1 MPLLILAI
9 LIGIPLT
16 EIYVFIA
23 VGEEIGALNTVI
35 LTVLTAIAGMAL
47 LRHQGLSVIMQAQE
61 RLNAGQSPVKEVM
74 SGVLLALAGL
84 FLLIPG
90 FATDFLGFLLF
101 MPPLRDYLASK
112 IGGMGR
118 FTAHSAHYGQSHYS
132 HHKSGSSTIIDG
144 EYSVVTE
151 EEEKTSDDETPR
163 LKSDNEDNPWGK
175 NT

>member
-61 RLNAGQSPVKEVM
+61 RLNAGQSPVHEVM

-90 FATDFLGFLLF
+90 FATDFMGFLLF

-112 IGGMGR
+112 IAGMGR
-118 FTAHSAHYGQSHYS
+118 FTAHSSHFGQNHYS
-132 HHKSGSSTIIDG
+132 HRNSGGSTVIDG

-151 EEEKTSDDETPR
+151 EDEKATDEETPR
-163 LKSDNEDNPWGK
+163 IENDSEDNPWGK

>member
-23 VGEEIGALNTVI
+23 IGEEIGALNTVI
-35 LTVLTAIAGMAL
+35 LTILTAIAGMAL
-47 LRHQGLSVIMQAQE
+47 LRHQGLSVITQAQE
-61 RLNAGQSPVKEVM
+61 RLNAGQSPVHEVM

-101 MPPLRDYLASK
+101 MPPLRDYLAAK
-112 IGGMGR
+112 IAGMGR
-118 FTAHSAHYGQSHYS
+118 FSAQSAHYGNHYQP
-132 HHKSGSSTIIDG
+132 HKSGNSTIIDG
-144 EYSVVTE
+144 EYSVVGE
-151 EEEKTSDDETPR
+151 EDEKDTDDETPR
-163 LKSDNEDNPWGK
+163 LKSDTDDNPWGK